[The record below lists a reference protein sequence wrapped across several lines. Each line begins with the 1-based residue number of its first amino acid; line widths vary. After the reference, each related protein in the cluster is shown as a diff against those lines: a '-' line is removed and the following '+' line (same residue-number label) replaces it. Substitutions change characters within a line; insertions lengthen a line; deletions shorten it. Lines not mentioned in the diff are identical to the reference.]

1 MTVPAAA
8 LGLALHRRY
17 RERAP
22 AGAWLRHLA
31 RWSHAVVLCCAAG
44 VSAQVATPAPAAAPP
59 STPTPTAPPPS
70 ADEAR
75 AAHLHRF
82 AGFVEWPA
90 ASFSAP
96 DAPII
101 VGIVGAPGLHKELS
115 MLVAGRLVQ
124 NRALH
129 VVELAEPRQGR
140 GVHMLVLGR
149 AAKRAGEW
157 TAAAKGQPVLVVTDF
172 ARGLE
177 RGAALAFVEVD
188 GQLRF
193 EASVPAADAAGL
205 RLSSRLLALAERVV
219 K

>member
-8 LGLALHRRY
+8 LGLALHRRH
-17 RERAP
+17 RECAF

-31 RWSHAVVLCCAAG
+31 RWSQALVLCCAAG
-44 VSAQVATPAPAAAPP
+44 VSAQVAPPAPA
-59 STPTPTAPPPS
+59 STPTAPPLS

-96 DAPII
+96 DAPIV
-101 VGIVGAPGLHKELS
+101 VGIVGAPGVHKELS

-140 GVHMLVLGR
+140 AVHMLVLGR
-149 AAKRAGEW
+149 GAKHANEW
-157 TAAAKGQPVLVVTDF
+157 TAAAKGRPVLVVADL

-188 GQLRF
+188 GHLRF
-193 EASVPAADAAGL
+193 EASVPAAEAAGL
-205 RLSSRLLALAERVV
+205 RLSSRLLALAERVI